1 VRVNKKTILLVMEE
15 VKMTSWLE
23 PIDVD
28 VFDGEL
34 LESSVT
40 AEQ

>member
-1 VRVNKKTILLVMEE
+1 VRANKKIILLVVEE

-40 AEQ
+40 TEQ